1 MKQSIFFLATI
12 LFLFIGLTQ
21 SNAQSIEVSAS
32 YGYQFGTKLN
42 YGRNY
47 LKINDSDQYH
57 ITVGYDMGYVGAEIS
72 YTRMGSELLVRDI
85 NYTNGE
91 ERLSDMVV
99 DLIQV
104 SGLKYFG
111 NDDIKP
117 FLGGGL
123 GLAILSPSNEN
134 RDLTSRDL
142 SSSTK
147 FAFSAK
153 GGVKMLLTPRF
164 GIVLQG
170 HLFFPVEWG
179 GLYVGVG
186 PGGPTTG
193 VNVGTTTIIGALSG
207 GVFIKLN

>member
-1 MKQSIFFLATI
+1 MKHPVNLVLV
-12 LFLFIGLTQ
+12 LFLSIGIFQTY
-21 SNAQSIEVSAS
+21 AQSIEVSAS

-47 LKINDSDQYH
+47 LKIKDSDQYH
-57 ITVGYDMGYVGAEIS
+57 ITAGYDMGYVGAEIS
-72 YTRMGSELLVRDI
+72 YTRMGSELRMRDV

-91 ERLSDMVV
+91 ERLSDIAV

-104 SGLKYFG
+104 TGLKYFG
-111 NDDIKP
+111 NDNIKP

-134 RDLTSRDL
+134 RDLTDRDL

-153 GGVKMLLTPRF
+153 GGVKMLLAPRL
-164 GIVLQG
+164 GIILQG

-186 PGGPTTG
+186 PGGPSTG
-193 VNVGTTTIIGALSG
+193 VSVSTTTIIGALSG
-207 GVFIKLN
+207 GFFLKLN